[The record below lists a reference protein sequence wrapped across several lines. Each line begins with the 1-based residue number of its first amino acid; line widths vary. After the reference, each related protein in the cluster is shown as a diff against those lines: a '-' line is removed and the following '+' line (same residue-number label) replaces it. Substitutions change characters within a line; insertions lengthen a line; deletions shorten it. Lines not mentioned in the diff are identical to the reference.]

1 MSEIEERDLF
11 EQERKIFEA
20 GAQRTDKRTGSF
32 SFLTWPFFIAPLIA
46 SESFSDAATLSS
58 GAPEDED
65 GKAAQASVALQSAND
80 DSPATDISKT
90 SAEDESAKEAAASS
104 DIRAARLDPT
114 GLLIQSEHDD
124 APRHTI
130 PPSEAAIP
138 PAGGGGGGGGDGGGG
153 DDADSR
159 VHEAHGSIEDSS
171 LNLVSADSH
180 VGSNQLP
187 AGSTLEFVQSDLL
200 GDSFNPWL
208 IGSAPALL
216 ITSANDVASTIAP
229 IEAAVQPVLAAA
241 TDTVN
246 TLTSDVAG
254 TIAPVEAAV
263 QPVLGTAT
271 DTVSTLTSDVAG
283 TIAPVEAAVQ
293 PVLAAATD
301 TVSTLT
307 GDVAG
312 TIAPV
317 EAAVQPVLGTATDAV
332 STLTGD
338 VAGTIAPVEAGVQP
352 VLGTATDTVSTLTND
367 VAGTIPPTLLTDPAV
382 GTVLSSDVPVI
393 GDAADPAPIGHLT
406 GEVQSPIPD
415 FLAGITGDANG
426 NQPSDNV
433 HVGDPAGNLG
443 PATTSAVVDSIPAL
457 APAPG
462 SDADP
467 SSQGGADGSHVAA
480 LHIGSSGLVAA
491 PITPLLPNLAD
502 SSQTAA
508 PETPAIFTDHPL
520 ASAAPA
526 LHDAEPSLAAI
537 ISAASQ
543 PITSAPTSTGSNGSH
558 PTDSSASALH
568 VTDTAL
574 STGSSATADAAQPG
588 NQAGS
593 ALGNIPSDAAVSG
606 TALDTTAPAL
616 AAAGHPLSN
625 AAMPDVSTDHAP
637 GTADSLLAL
646 ASAGAPI
653 EDSGFSAAAAPNAAA
668 GVSTAAA
675 SGHPTAIAGD
685 VIALNDAPPHAA
697 NALFTGTQYTDYGVT
712 LSSGIAVPQQHATSS
727 VDATSDP
734 HTLAPVVAD
743 VQQHAPPPPDIVD
756 TTHPIDHLGLRDAIL

>member
-246 TLTSDVAG
+246 TLIS
-254 TIAPVEAAV
+254 
-263 QPVLGTAT
+263 
-271 DTVSTLTSDVAG
+271 
-283 TIAPVEAAVQ
+283 
-293 PVLAAATD
+293 
-301 TVSTLT
+301 
-307 GDVAG
+307 
-312 TIAPV
+312 
-317 EAAVQPVLGTATDAV
+317 
-332 STLTGD
+332 
-338 VAGTIAPVEAGVQP
+338 
-352 VLGTATDTVSTLTND
+352 D

-443 PATTSAVVDSIPAL
+443 PATTSAV
-457 APAPG
+457 
-462 SDADP
+462 
-467 SSQGGADGSHVAA
+467 
-480 LHIGSSGLVAA
+480 
-491 PITPLLPNLAD
+491 
-502 SSQTAA
+502 
-508 PETPAIFTDHPL
+508 
-520 ASAAPA
+520 
-526 LHDAEPSLAAI
+526 
-537 ISAASQ
+537 
-543 PITSAPTSTGSNGSH
+543 
-558 PTDSSASALH
+558 
-568 VTDTAL
+568 
-574 STGSSATADAAQPG
+574 
-588 NQAGS
+588 
-593 ALGNIPSDAAVSG
+593 
-606 TALDTTAPAL
+606 
-616 AAAGHPLSN
+616 
-625 AAMPDVSTDHAP
+625 
-637 GTADSLLAL
+637 
-646 ASAGAPI
+646 
-653 EDSGFSAAAAPNAAA
+653 
-668 GVSTAAA
+668 
-675 SGHPTAIAGD
+675 
-685 VIALNDAPPHAA
+685 
-697 NALFTGTQYTDYGVT
+697 
-712 LSSGIAVPQQHATSS
+712 
-727 VDATSDP
+727 
-734 HTLAPVVAD
+734 
-743 VQQHAPPPPDIVD
+743 
-756 TTHPIDHLGLRDAIL
+756 